1 MRIKSKKVRNLDNLK
16 FRVLRNDKY
25 KMVCFTDLTYLEQ
38 KEVIKNKDKDEVKN
52 ITLELARTLRQIG
65 EEFNIVKEATK

>member
-1 MRIKSKKVRNLDNLK
+1 MKSKKVRNLDNLK
-16 FRVLRNDKY
+16 FRVLRKDKY

>member
-1 MRIKSKKVRNLDNLK
+1 
-16 FRVLRNDKY
+16 
-25 KMVCFTDLTYLEQ
+25 MVCFTDLTYLEQ

>member
-1 MRIKSKKVRNLDNLK
+1 MKTKKVRNLDNLK
-16 FRVLRNDKY
+16 FRVVRNDKH

-52 ITLELARTLRQIG
+52 IALELARTLRQIG

>member
-1 MRIKSKKVRNLDNLK
+1 MKSKKVRNLDNLK
-16 FRVLRNDKY
+16 FRVLRNNKY

>member
-1 MRIKSKKVRNLDNLK
+1 MKSKKVRNLDNLK

>member
-1 MRIKSKKVRNLDNLK
+1 MKSKKVRNLDNLK

-25 KMVCFTDLTYLEQ
+25 KMFCFTDLTYLEQ